1 MPLLKE
7 TFGYLGRSFW
17 GLPDGNKELQDA
29 LSRGRLYHGWG
40 KESAELDDYEQSF
53 DSMMEVSG
61 LLALE
66 SGEDLERCETLL
78 TDVLEMLRLRLKL
91 ASEDFEFLCGHR
103 LRIEL
108 RDLDFKKELH
118 EKIAAFMDYEEHIL
132 LKGEEVKSMVFAMDL
147 QDQEKQGRKDLL
159 ESFDLGVQEVSAGIE
174 AFYLR
179 IKEYVE
185 KG

>member
-7 TFGYLGRSFW
+7 TLGYLGRSFW
-17 GLPDGNKELQDA
+17 GLPNDQKELQDS
-29 LSRGRLYHGWG
+29 LSRGRLYHRWG

-61 LLALE
+61 LDLDSA
-66 SGEDLERCETLL
+66 EDLERCETLL
-78 TDVLEMLRLRLKL
+78 VNVLEMLRLRLKA
-91 ASEDFEFLCGHR
+91 ASEDFEFLCDHR

-118 EKIAAFMDYEEHIL
+118 LKVAEFMDYEERVFS
-132 LKGEEVKSMVFAMDL
+132 KGEQVKAMVLAMDL
-147 QDQEKQGRKDLL
+147 QDEEKQGRKELL
-159 ESFDLGVQEVSAGIE
+159 ESFDKGVYEISDGIE